1 MLSNTQCPYYQ
12 SRSTE
17 AALCEAFPV
26 DEILIRGLSAL
37 QVHLQGKGFDI
48 NIPRLNVMNAAH
60 RIAAYLFVSDHTAGQ
75 IELDAMVYGLA
86 RYDRYQALFIQMVL
100 TAILNRTEGKRARMY
115 RSIILDD
122 RCEEF
127 NEGVSLYEQFLEHS
141 EKHFCEDDF
150 LIDVAEMVLAIRQ
163 QQEQIQQKDEE
174 LQQLKQQNKE
184 LMETQVN
191 NQYNIG
197 TQINYYAPVTNNY
210 SAPQPTP
217 EMHQQQPSQPE
228 DIEPVNTSFFC
239 TDKFSADIIEKNLQ
253 QAINLA
259 GSKADACRRIMALET
274 YGYIV
279 LSNVNDARK
288 AELINPFATPKYVF
302 TGEDF
307 KKARNN
313 PTKLKSA

>member
-26 DEILIRGLSAL
+26 DEILIRGLREL

-100 TAILNRTEGKRARMY
+100 SAILNRTEGKRARMY

-127 NEGVSLYEQFLEHS
+127 NEGVSLYEQFLEHT

-150 LIDVAEMVLAIRQ
+150 LIDVAEMVLSIRQ

-174 LQQLKQQNKE
+174 LQQLKQNKE
-184 LMETQVN
+184 LMESQVN
-191 NQYNIG
+191 NQYN
-197 TQINYYAPVTNNY
+197 QYNAPVYNGCTFNTTNNY
-210 SAPQPTP
+210 APQPSP

-302 TGEDF
+302 TADDF
-307 KKARNN
+307 SYARRKA
-313 PTKLKSA
+313 K

>member
-1 MLSNTQCPYYQ
+1 M
-12 SRSTE
+12 E
-17 AALCEAFPV
+17 A
-26 DEILIRGLSAL
+26 
-37 QVHLQGKGFDI
+37 
-48 NIPRLNVMNAAH
+48 
-60 RIAAYLFVSDHTAGQ
+60 
-75 IELDAMVYGLA
+75 
-86 RYDRYQALFIQMVL
+86 
-100 TAILNRTEGKRARMY
+100 
-115 RSIILDD
+115 
-122 RCEEF
+122 
-127 NEGVSLYEQFLEHS
+127 
-141 EKHFCEDDF
+141 
-150 LIDVAEMVLAIRQ
+150 
-163 QQEQIQQKDEE
+163 
-174 LQQLKQQNKE
+174 
-184 LMETQVN
+184 QVN
-191 NQYNIG
+191 NQYN
-197 TQINYYAPVTNNY
+197 QYNAPVYNGCTFNTTNNY
-210 SAPQPTP
+210 APQPTP